1 MTTRLNLSS
10 RPFRNRGLPWTVTA
24 IVTLASVVALIFIA
38 RSTFQTNAQ
47 AQAAQNEVAD
57 LRRRTDA
64 LKHQAEAIKIALT
77 PKQQRA
83 LKSAHSLVDRK
94 RFSWSRL
101 FADLESVLPGN
112 IRVERIAVKEVGT
125 SDDRTV
131 ASLDL
136 TVVSKNPANVT
147 QMMDEMQRGGVFQA
161 ELVSQ
166 NLQRG
171 RDEIGAEYEMNV
183 RYTPRAGM
191 PIDVSE
197 KASRPVDTATG
208 FRSKPQ

>member
-1 MTTRLNLSS
+1 MLTRVVRSG
-10 RPFRNRGLPWTVTA
+10 RVARAGL
-24 IVTLASVVALIFIA
+24 VAL
-38 RSTFQTNAQ
+38 
-47 AQAAQNEVAD
+47 AAA
-57 LRRRTDA
+57 A
-64 LKHQAEAIKIALT
+64 ALT
-77 PKQQRA
+77 TPPTGHARDGGPI
-83 LKSAHSLVDRK
+83 V
-94 RFSWSRL
+94 
-101 FADLESVLPGN
+101 
-112 IRVERIAVKEVGT
+112 RVERIAVKEVGT

-191 PIDVSE
+191 PIDASE

-208 FRSKPQ
+208 IRSKPQ